1 MQKLEIEAQ
10 VAMGRCERAH
20 REWSAGD
27 KMSYNFENMWSDS
40 SSKPM
45 EKSLRSFGK
54 SKSFPAST
62 KTRLGPE
69 DDCVI
74 AERLAQLCLAKYP
87 SSSAI
92 PPPKKFEKQISSFNF
107 ERAYS
112 APVYTDNTVDKVN
125 FFSASILDVCF
136 RFP

>member
-1 MQKLEIEAQ
+1 MQKLAIEAQ
-10 VAMGRCERAH
+10 VAMGRCESAH

-27 KMSYNFENMWSDS
+27 KMSHNFVSSES

-45 EKSLRSFGK
+45 GKSLRSFGK
-54 SKSFPAST
+54 SKSLPAST
-62 KTRLGPE
+62 KIRMGPE

-87 SSSAI
+87 SSSVI
-92 PPPKKFEKQISSFNF
+92 PPPKKFEKHISSFNF

-112 APVYTDNTVDKVN
+112 APVYTDNTVNKVN
-125 FFSASILDVCF
+125 L
-136 RFP
+136 FPAVDP